1 MGKPIQQGKKPP
13 YFRECPIC
21 HKEFGSRSLEIHMS
35 RCLERQKSSSD
46 QVKLIS
52 YFEKKMW
59 CLFKIRVAG
68 FKFQINYVH
77 ISYTHSDKI
86 RNLNF
91 SYPTLGVKN

>member
-46 QVKLIS
+46 QVKLIHI
-52 YFEKKMW
+52 FN
-59 CLFKIRVAG
+59 FQKINVDSVQDLSWR
-68 FKFQINYVH
+68 
-77 ISYTHSDKI
+77 
-86 RNLNF
+86 L
-91 SYPTLGVKN
+91 